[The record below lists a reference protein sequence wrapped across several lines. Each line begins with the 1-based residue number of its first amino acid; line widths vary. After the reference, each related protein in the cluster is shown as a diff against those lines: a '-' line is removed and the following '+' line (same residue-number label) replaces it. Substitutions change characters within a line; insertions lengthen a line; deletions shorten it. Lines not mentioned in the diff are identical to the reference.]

1 MKTVTGFF
9 MAWGNFCAIPC
20 PCKKWDEKA
29 RTHMLVMFPII
40 GLMMGLLWS
49 ALFWAVLF
57 LELPIP
63 VSAALLTAYP
73 FVVSGFIHL
82 DRFMDCNDAILSRRP
97 LEERQRILKDSR
109 VGAFAVITVVLLF
122 MMIFSGMWAIVE
134 EGAFWI
140 SWCLMGIP
148 VFSRAMSADS
158 VMGRRP
164 LSTSQY
170 EPSFHPQK
178 NRGFRICNGA
188 IWLLATLLLVI
199 AGAFAASRAGEA
211 GAAVF
216 MKSAL
221 VMIGAQFAA
230 SLLSGIYARKQL
242 GGMSGDIAGFMLVW
256 SELAAVLA
264 LAVI

>member
-1 MKTVTGFF
+1 M
-9 MAWGNFCAIPC
+9 GN
-20 PCKKWDEKA
+20 
-29 RTHMLVMFPII
+29 R
-40 GLMMGLLWS
+40 
-49 ALFWAVLF
+49 
-57 LELPIP
+57 
-63 VSAALLTAYP
+63 
-73 FVVSGFIHL
+73 
-82 DRFMDCNDAILSRRP
+82 
-97 LEERQRILKDSR
+97 
-109 VGAFAVITVVLLF
+109 
-122 MMIFSGMWAIVE
+122 
-134 EGAFWI
+134 
-140 SWCLMGIP
+140 
-148 VFSRAMSADS
+148 
-158 VMGRRP
+158 GRRRFVDFLVP
-164 LSTSQY
+164 DGNSGLFQGNVGRFGHGAQA
-170 EPSFHPQK
+170 PFHQQK

-256 SELAAVLA
+256 SELAAVFA

>member
-82 DRFMDCNDAILSRRP
+82 DGFMDCNDAIQKVPGGKTAYFEGFPGGRLRGYHGRTSFYDDIFRN
-97 LEERQRILKDSR
+97 
-109 VGAFAVITVVLLF
+109 VGN
-122 MMIFSGMWAIVE
+122 
-134 EGAFWI
+134 
-140 SWCLMGIP
+140 
-148 VFSRAMSADS
+148 R
-158 VMGRRP
+158 GRRRFVDFLVP
-164 LSTSQY
+164 DGNSGLFQGNVCRFGHVAQA
-170 EPSFHPQK
+170 PFHQP
-178 NRGFRICNGA
+178 
-188 IWLLATLLLVI
+188 V
-199 AGAFAASRAGEA
+199 
-211 GAAVF
+211 
-216 MKSAL
+216 
-221 VMIGAQFAA
+221 
-230 SLLSGIYARKQL
+230 
-242 GGMSGDIAGFMLVW
+242 
-256 SELAAVLA
+256 
-264 LAVI
+264 